1 MALSLKEGGHNVYF
15 VMRSVIYPLAGRTPL
30 RAQPP
35 FCGKDRGH
43 TICYLSALTSS
54 IPGPVGG
61 PLGVSKWTEKWE
73 MRAWEEVWYGG
84 LGSHRGPQ
92 DRELGGCL

>member
-1 MALSLKEGGHNVYF
+1 MALCLKEGGHNVYF

-35 FCGKDRGH
+35 SVGRIGD
-43 TICYLSALTSS
+43 TPYVTSLPS
-54 IPGPVGG
+54 HLPSQTQVEG
-61 PLGVSKWTEKWE
+61 PLGISKWTEKWE
-73 MRAWEEVWYGG
+73 MRAWQEVWCGG

-92 DRELGGCL
+92 DREVGGCL